1 MKNTYMVT
9 RSVKKNR
16 LLWPSDLAWSA
27 QRGSYFRCRSV
38 RQYFRWTK
46 TASRTPRKPQPH
58 HPINAFLTL
67 EIGGVQAHRPTNPNK
82 KIGSSRSWLEELNG
96 KSHAGSFYHVP
107 LPLFALSSPTGF
119 CWQSLR
125 CQFAQTK
132 KAHVWRRGMKLQ
144 PCGCLYHTR
153 SSCTRWWLQDVG
165 IRKGK
170 PLRRGAA
177 TRDYCPRA
185 CVRACLC
192 ASQQLSL
199 LLLVSS
205 KP

>member
-1 MKNTYMVT
+1 MVT

-16 LLWPSDLAWSA
+16 LLWPSDHAWSA
-27 QRGSYFRCRSV
+27 QRGSYFRCRPV

-46 TASRTPRKPQPH
+46 T
-58 HPINAFLTL
+58 
-67 EIGGVQAHRPTNPNK
+67 
-82 KIGSSRSWLEELNG
+82 
-96 KSHAGSFYHVP
+96 

-119 CWQSLR
+119 CWRSLR

-132 KAHVWRRGMKLQ
+132 KAHGRRRGMKLQ
-144 PCGCLYHTR
+144 PCGCLYYTR

-170 PLRRGAA
+170 PLRRSAT

-185 CVRACLC
+185 CVRACVPVC
-192 ASQQLSL
+192 VATALSL
-199 LLLVSS
+199 SLSFS
-205 KP
+205 